1 VAPSWLALSD
11 QVLLLGLCSIRMA
24 IACML
29 LPLFAGDLLPATVRN
44 AMFIAFG
51 LLALCLQ
58 PPIIHSQIMQINWLL
73 LLGKEAL
80 IGTSLGFLFGAIL
93 WAFEAAGQ
101 IIDTKIGASS
111 SQVTDPL
118 SGQQTALNGAFLG
131 RLANFIFMFSGGFLL
146 LISLILDSYQLW
158 PVLAPQPTLSASS
171 LTLFTHE
178 FGRLMGLT
186 TRIAAPCLVVLFAID
201 GVLGLV
207 NRFAPQLN
215 VFSLSMSIKT
225 WASAF
230 VLMLTLGAVSEH
242 LVTDIQSRPSIVL
255 RAIQALLPLHR
266 T

>member
-1 VAPSWLALSD
+1 MDPWSTLSD
-11 QVLLLGLCSIRMA
+11 QVLLLGLCSVRMA

-58 PPIIHSQIMQINWLL
+58 SPASHSQIMQINWLTL
-73 LLGKEAL
+73 VAKEAFL
-80 IGTSLGFLFGAIL
+80 GASLGFLFGAIL

-101 IIDTKIGASS
+101 VIDTKIGATS

-146 LISLILDSYQLW
+146 LISLALDSYQLW
-158 PVLAPQPTLSASS
+158 PVLAPQPTLSPSS
-171 LTLFTHE
+171 LRLFTHE

-186 TRIAAPCLVVLFAID
+186 TRIAAPSLVVLFAID
-201 GVLGLV
+201 GILGLV

-225 WASAF
+225 WASTF
-230 VLMLTLGAVSEH
+230 VLMLTLGAVTEN
-242 LVTDIQSRPSIVL
+242 LITDIQSRPSFVL
-255 RAIQALLPLHR
+255 RAIQTLLAF
-266 T
+266 